1 MAEPRSHSQESAL
14 NHREFHNCTHAARLL
29 GSLPVVLSDDDLGI
43 AEAMRRDA
51 EMEFDPSAGITLEQ
65 LKASLD
71 R

>member
-1 MAEPRSHSQESAL
+1 MQLPESDRAIL
-14 NHREFHNCTHAARLL
+14 AARLL

-51 EMEFDPSAGITLEQ
+51 EMDLDPSAGMTVEQ
-65 LKASLD
+65 LRASLG

>member
-1 MAEPRSHSQESAL
+1 MVTIAEVENQAMQLPESDRAIL
-14 NHREFHNCTHAARLL
+14 AARLL

-51 EMEFDPSAGITLEQ
+51 EMDLDPSAGMTVEQ
-65 LKASLD
+65 LRASLG

>member
-1 MAEPRSHSQESAL
+1 
-14 NHREFHNCTHAARLL
+14 
-29 GSLPVVLSDDDLGI
+29 LPVVLSDDDLGI

>member
-1 MAEPRSHSQESAL
+1 VVTIAEVENQAMQLPESDRAIL
-14 NHREFHNCTHAARLL
+14 AARLL

-51 EMEFDPSAGITLEQ
+51 EMDLDPSAGMTVEQ
-65 LKASLD
+65 LRASLG